1 MQHLFQLS
9 DAIQAPVQGALR
21 GYKDVTVTFIM
32 AIISYWIIG
41 LPTGY
46 ILANFTSFER
56 FGYWIGL
63 IVGLTLGAITLGFT
77 THIFTKEIIKK
88 TNLV

>member
-1 MQHLFQLS
+1 
-9 DAIQAPVQGALR
+9 
-21 GYKDVTVTFIM
+21 M

-63 IVGLTLGAITLGFT
+63 IVGLTVGAITLG
-77 THIFTKEIIKK
+77 IR
-88 TNLV
+88 LVHCKRK